1 MKGGN
6 KNSGRRAVIDMR
18 PDKQEIIKDIVL
30 GRRTLTE
37 IAKRIG
43 VDLTTIQRYRDG
55 KITEEMRRA
64 IMAEQRIRQVEA
76 ETEIVNED
84 RMDVANTYEALAR
97 RVEKLI
103 TKAEANADDAFALAA
118 MEGLRK
124 VLRDIAT
131 MQGKLA
137 TALTVNVTL
146 AEAKESVTLRRIL
159 PEVCD
164 EVPAAREPLLPDAP
178 PCPQRDQGG
187 RGRWHLT
194 VSASGASRSN
204 ATSTPARRCCTS
216 CGRRCRPR
224 PRPNGIRSRR

>member
-1 MKGGN
+1 MQGGN
-6 KNSGRRAVIDMR
+6 KNSGRRAIIDMR

-43 VDLTTIQRYRDG
+43 VDFTTVQRYRDL
-55 KITEEMRRA
+55 KITEEMRRS

-76 ETEIVNED
+76 ETEVINQD
-84 RMDVANTYEALAR
+84 RMDVATTYESLAR

-103 TKAEANADDAFALAA
+103 TKAEANEDDAFALAA

-124 VLRDIAT
+124 VLRDVAM

-146 AEAKESVTLRRIL
+146 SESKEWVTLRTIL
-159 PEVCD
+159 QEVCD
-164 EVPAAREPLLPDAP
+164 EVPAAREPLLRRMRHHVLSVTKED
-178 PCPQRDQGG
+178 
-187 RGRWHLT
+187 
-194 VSASGASRSN
+194 SGV
-204 ATSTPARRCCTS
+204 
-216 CGRRCRPR
+216 
-224 PRPNGIRSRR
+224 GI

>member
-18 PDKQEIIKDIVL
+18 PDKQQIIKDIVL

-43 VDLTTIQRYRDG
+43 VDLTTIQRYRDN

-64 IMAEQRIRQVEA
+64 IMAEQRILQVEA

-84 RMDVANTYEALAR
+84 RMDVANTYETLAR

-103 TKAEANADDAFALAA
+103 TKAEQKEGDAFALAA

-146 AEAKESVTLRRIL
+146 AEAKEWVTLRRIL
-159 PEVCD
+159 QEVCD
-164 EVPAAREPLLPDAP
+164 EVPAAREPLL
-178 PCPQRDQGG
+178 
-187 RGRWHLT
+187 
-194 VSASGASRSN
+194 
-204 ATSTPARRCCTS
+204 RRMRHHVLSVTKEDE
-216 CGRRCRPR
+216 GV
-224 PRPNGIRSRR
+224 GI

>member
-43 VDLTTIQRYRDG
+43 VDLTTIQRYRDN

-146 AEAKESVTLRRIL
+146 AEAKEWVTLRRIL
-159 PEVCD
+159 QEVCD
-164 EVPAAREPLLPDAP
+164 EVPAAREPLL
-178 PCPQRDQGG
+178 
-187 RGRWHLT
+187 
-194 VSASGASRSN
+194 
-204 ATSTPARRCCTS
+204 RRMRHHVLSVTKEDE
-216 CGRRCRPR
+216 GV
-224 PRPNGIRSRR
+224 GI